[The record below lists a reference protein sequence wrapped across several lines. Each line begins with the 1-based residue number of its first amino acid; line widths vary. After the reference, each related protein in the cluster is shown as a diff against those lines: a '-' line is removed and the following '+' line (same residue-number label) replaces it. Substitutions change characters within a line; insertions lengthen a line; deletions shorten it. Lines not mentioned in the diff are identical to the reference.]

1 MMKRIK
7 RIILASI
14 FLVSQS
20 VTLFSR
26 ETVVFKF
33 DIVQDIMPSAW
44 QVTKRAIAQ
53 AESINADYI
62 LIRINTYGGL
72 VNTADSI
79 RTRILNCRIPVLAF
93 IDNNAASAGALI
105 AIAADSIYMRKGASI
120 GAATVV
126 DQEGKA
132 VPDKYQSYMRAI
144 MRSTAQAHGKK
155 PVVKGND
162 TIWVWHRDPDIAQAM
177 VDPRIAI
184 KGVNDSGKVL
194 TLTTAEAIAVGFC
207 EGEAENV
214 EEVLQKAGITNYRIQ
229 EYRAT
234 LLDKLIGFFTHPI
247 VQGILIMIIV
257 AGIYFELQ
265 TPGIG
270 FPLIAAITAAVLYFS
285 PLYLEGLAQHWEI
298 ILFIVGL
305 ILLAVEIFLI
315 PGFGV
320 TGILGITLVII
331 GLTMAMVEKLPD
343 EPIRMNFL
351 APVLKAFVTVV
362 LSITL
367 SFILSLYLSS
377 KIIGHRQFRLALQA
391 EQKRNEGFVGV
402 EADMLSSL
410 IGKTGKAVTVLRPA
424 GKIEVEGEIYDAI
437 SDSGF
442 IEPDANVKVI
452 KTLAGQ
458 LYVIKL

>member
-1 MMKRIK
+1 MKCLRGLIGVLSML
-7 RIILASI
+7 IGQISGS
-14 FLVSQS
+14 FSQETLVY
-20 VTLFSR
+20 
-26 ETVVFKF
+26 KF
-33 DIVQDIMPSAW
+33 DIVKDIMPGAW
-44 QVTKRAIAQ
+44 QVTKKAIAQ
-53 AESINADYI
+53 AEAMNADYI

-126 DQEGKA
+126 DQEGKV

-155 PVVKGND
+155 PVLKGKD
-162 TIWVWHRDPDIAQAM
+162 TVWVWHRDPDIAQAM

-184 KGVNDSGKVL
+184 KDVNDSGKVL
-194 TLTTAEAIAVGFC
+194 TLTTAEAMAVGYC
-207 EGEAENV
+207 EGEAENI
-214 EEVLQKAGITNYRIQ
+214 EEVLQQAGITNYRIQ
-229 EYRAT
+229 EYRAS
-234 LLDKLIGFFTHPI
+234 LLDKLIGFFTHPL

-257 AGIYFELQ
+257 GGIYFELQ
-265 TPGIG
+265 TPGVG

-298 ILFIVGL
+298 LIFIIGL
-305 ILLAVEIFLI
+305 ILLAVEIFLM

-320 TGILGITLVII
+320 TGVIGIVLIVT

-343 EPIRMNFL
+343 EPIHLHFL
-351 APVLKAFVTVV
+351 GPVLKALVTVI
-362 LSITL
+362 LSVTL
-367 SFILSLYLSS
+367 SFVLSLYLSS
-377 KIIGHRQFRLALQA
+377 KIIGHKPFRLALQT
-391 EQKRNEGFVGV
+391 EQKRTEGFVGV
-402 EADMLSSL
+402 EVDVLAGM

-424 GKIEVEGEIYDAI
+424 GKIEIDGQTYDAI
-437 SDSGF
+437 SESGF
-442 IEPDANVKVI
+442 IEPNAVVKVI

-458 LYVIKL
+458 LYVVKL